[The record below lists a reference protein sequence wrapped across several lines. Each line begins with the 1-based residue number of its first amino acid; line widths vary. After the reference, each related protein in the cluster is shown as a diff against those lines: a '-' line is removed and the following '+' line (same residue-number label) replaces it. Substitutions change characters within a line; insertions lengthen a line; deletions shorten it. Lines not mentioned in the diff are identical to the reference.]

1 MRSGGRSLGRSSS
14 VTPEMPSS
22 ARPDS
27 TFAVAEAPICSV
39 TAVAGKMGAL
49 DGGNTNFGS
58 EGVFDGWENE
68 NGDDV
73 NEELEGTEGV
83 IVGLATETPLDGVE
97 GCAALS
103 LFMKFRRKCRSRAPL

>member
-1 MRSGGRSLGRSSS
+1 MGRSSS

-49 DGGNTNFGS
+49 DGGNTNFGR
-58 EGVFDGWENE
+58 GVVFAGWENE
-68 NGDDV
+68 NGDDR
-73 NEELEGTEGV
+73 NEEAEDAEGV
-83 IVGLATETPLDGVE
+83 IGGLAVETLLAGVE
-97 GCAALS
+97 GCGALS